1 MSYGFNA
8 MAYRPVPSWT
18 WGAKA
23 RAPFFRDADAIAAH
37 GGPFVQPV
45 AMGRS
50 PGRTENDQGA
60 VIGFADGTL
69 RCLGTNTGYC
79 TFQGQLPAG
88 KVPIA
93 IAATF
98 DSEFTLYLVWD
109 VASRSAELGVM
120 AMTSNPA
127 LGTPKG
133 APVPGFQQGGN
144 FKAGKLLGFIPLPD
158 TRVPT
163 SLAADSSR
171 GADGNWKD
179 AAGAQ
184 RSANYLDLSDEPTRQ
199 LFLPGGANAGKHGV
213 TGFALI
219 GSKYERKV
227 TFVDLQ
233 PLFDSYNGKYFGTR
247 ADFDVTQKNAGPAP
261 NQWPFSF
268 DVAPES
274 RPVLVKTVSLDDM
287 PTAVYASYTNLGR
300 RVKPMHALVATMNG
314 RLHQFDVG
322 GLIDKR
328 PASADEIREIG
339 AIDVGRNVTHI
350 MQSKHGSTDS
360 AMTDVVMA
368 SRGDREIEF
377 VTYQSGAGVLE
388 RRIAD
393 ARMNDPISVYDST
406 RSKFVITVADYAGR
420 RVLSYRYGP
429 FEFQGYKGKSPP
441 IGPGPDGFSAFDFG
455 GSWATAGRPFSV
467 SATNVN

>member
-69 RCLGTNTGYC
+69 RCLGTNTGSC

-88 KVPIA
+88 KVPVA

-98 DSEFTLYLVWD
+98 DSEFTLLLVWD
-109 VASRSAELGVM
+109 VATRGAALGVM

-133 APVPGFQQGGN
+133 APLPGFQQGGN
-144 FKAGKLLGFIPLPD
+144 FKAGKLLGFVPLPD
-158 TRVPT
+158 TRVPL

-184 RSANYLDLSDEPTRQ
+184 RSANYLDMSDEPTRQ
-199 LFLPGGANAGKHGV
+199 LFLPGGENAGKHGV

-227 TFVDLQ
+227 TFIDLQ
-233 PLFDSYNGKYFGTR
+233 PLFDYYNGKYFGAR

-261 NQWPFSF
+261 NQWPFTF

-287 PTAVYASYTNLGR
+287 PTAVYAGYANLGR
-300 RVKPMHALVATMNG
+300 RVKPVHALVATMNG
-314 RLHQFDVG
+314 KLHQFDVG

-328 PASADEIREIG
+328 PASGGEIREIG
-339 AIDVGRNVTHI
+339 AIDVGRNVTYI
-350 MQSKHGSTDS
+350 MQSKHGPTDS

-377 VTYQSGAGVLE
+377 VTYQSGSGVLE

-393 ARMNDPISVYDST
+393 ARMDDPISVYDST

-441 IGPGPDGFSAFDFG
+441 IGPGPDGTRAFDFG